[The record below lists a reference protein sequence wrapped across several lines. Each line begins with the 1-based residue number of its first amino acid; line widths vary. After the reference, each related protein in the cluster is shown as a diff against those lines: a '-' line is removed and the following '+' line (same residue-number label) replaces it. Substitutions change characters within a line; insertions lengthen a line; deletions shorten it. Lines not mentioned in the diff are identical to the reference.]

1 MLAGEQF
8 IFGRHRDLPKILV
21 GTSVAATNAERDS
34 KMREN
39 DKDALRFTIFDWV
52 ALVILLL
59 SIIAISYSNPAP
71 PINNPYAEPPINN
84 PL

>member
-1 MLAGEQF
+1 
-8 IFGRHRDLPKILV
+8 
-21 GTSVAATNAERDS
+21 
-34 KMREN
+34 MREN